1 MRKLYNYNFVSKFK
15 IANIISLTLVLLSL
29 ALIGFKGLN
38 FGIDFKGGTLIELR
52 VESNNIKISDVR
64 NAFSDMNLGDLNVKK
79 FGKDGDYLVKFE
91 KRIRQNK

>member
-64 NAFSDMNLGDLNVKK
+64 NAFSDMNLGDLNVK
-79 FGKDGDYLVKFE
+79 
-91 KRIRQNK
+91 